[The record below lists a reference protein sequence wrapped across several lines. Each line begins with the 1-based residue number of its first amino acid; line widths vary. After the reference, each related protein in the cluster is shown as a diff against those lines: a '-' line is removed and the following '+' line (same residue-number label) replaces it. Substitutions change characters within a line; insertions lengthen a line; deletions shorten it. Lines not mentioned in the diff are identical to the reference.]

1 MIKKIVT
8 SYYAVVICLILATIF
23 TACST
28 KSNVEKN
35 SVADSLQSVT
45 SKPFGQLKD
54 GTEITLYTLK
64 NNKGIE
70 MSVMNYGGV
79 IFSMLVPD
87 KNGVVEDVTLGYDSL
102 TDYENNRHFFGALI
116 GRYGNR
122 IAKGKFALDGKE
134 YSLATNNGANHLHGG
149 IAGFDR
155 VVWSI
160 EVISSGVNPSLLL
173 TYLSKDGEEGYPG
186 NLKVEVTYTLTED
199 NELRIEYKA
208 TTDKKTIVN
217 LTQHTYFNLAGNVKS
232 DILGHELMIAA
243 DRFLPV
249 NETLIP
255 IGELKSVTGTPFD
268 FNMSTAIGTRIN
280 NVDEQLKFGQGYDHC
295 WVLNDAS
302 DSLKKVATIY
312 EPVSGRQ
319 MDTYT
324 TEPALQF
331 YSGNFLNDKV
341 IGKKGTVYNQRSA
354 LCLETQHYPDSVNR
368 PDFPSTILRPAQ
380 TFKSTTTFVF
390 SAK

>member
-1 MIKKIVT
+1 MIKKIIT
-8 SYYAVVICLILATIF
+8 SYFAVGICLILTTIF

-28 KSNVEKN
+28 KPNVEN
-35 SVADSLQSVT
+35 ESVTDSPSVT

-54 GTEITLYTLK
+54 GTKVTLYTLK
-64 NNKGIE
+64 NKQGFE

-79 IFSMLVPD
+79 IVSMLVPD

-102 TDYENNRHFFGALI
+102 TDYEDNRQFFGALI

-122 IAKGKFALDGKE
+122 IAKGKFSLDGKE
-134 YSLATNNGANHLHGG
+134 YSLATNNGVNHLHGG
-149 IAGFDR
+149 ILGFDR
-155 VVWSI
+155 VVWNI

-186 NLKVEVTYTLTED
+186 NLKVEVTYTLTEE
-199 NELRIEYKA
+199 NEVRIEYKA

-217 LTQHTYFNLAGNVKS
+217 LTQHAYFNLTGNVKG

-249 NETLIP
+249 DETLIP
-255 IGELKSVTGTPFD
+255 TGELKSVSGTPFD
-268 FNMSTAIGTRIN
+268 FNTSATIGTRIN
-280 NVDEQLKFGQGYDHC
+280 DDNEQLKFGLGYDHC

-331 YSGNFLNDKV
+331 YSGNFLSDKV

-354 LCLETQHYPDSVNR
+354 LCLETQHYPDSPNQ
-368 PDFPSTILRPAQ
+368 PSFPSVVLDPQGTYH
-380 TFKSTTTFVF
+380 TVTVYKF
-390 SAK
+390 SVH

>member
-8 SYYAVVICLILATIF
+8 SYCAVGICLILATIF

-28 KSNVEKN
+28 KPNVEN
-35 SVADSLQSVT
+35 HSATDSPSVT
-45 SKPFGQLKD
+45 SKSFGQLKD
-54 GTEITLYTLK
+54 GTKVALYTLK
-64 NNKGIE
+64 NKRGFE

-79 IFSMLVPD
+79 IVSMLAPD
-87 KNGVVEDVTLGYDSL
+87 KNGVVEDITLGYDSL
-102 TDYENNRHFFGALI
+102 SDYEDNRQFFGALI

-122 IAKGKFALDGKE
+122 IAKGKFSLDGKE
-134 YSLATNNGANHLHGG
+134 YSLATNNGVNHLHGG

-155 VVWSI
+155 VIWNI
-160 EVISSGVNPSLLL
+160 EVKKMAENPSLLL
-173 TYLSKDGEEGYPG
+173 TYVSKDGEEGYPG

-199 NELRIEYKA
+199 NEVRIEYKA
-208 TTDKKTIVN
+208 TTDKRTIVN
-217 LTQHTYFNLAGNVKS
+217 LTQHAYFNLSGNVKS

-249 NETLIP
+249 DETLIP
-255 IGELKSVTGTPFD
+255 TGELKSVSGTPFD
-268 FNMSTAIGTRIN
+268 FNAFTTIGARIN
-280 NVDEQLKFGQGYDHC
+280 DINEQLKFGLGYDHC

-331 YSGNFLNDKV
+331 YSGNFLSDKV

-354 LCLETQHYPDSVNR
+354 LCLETQHYPDSPNQ
-368 PDFPSTILRPAQ
+368 PSFPSVVLDPQATYN
-380 TFKSTTTFVF
+380 TVTVYKF
-390 SAK
+390 SVR